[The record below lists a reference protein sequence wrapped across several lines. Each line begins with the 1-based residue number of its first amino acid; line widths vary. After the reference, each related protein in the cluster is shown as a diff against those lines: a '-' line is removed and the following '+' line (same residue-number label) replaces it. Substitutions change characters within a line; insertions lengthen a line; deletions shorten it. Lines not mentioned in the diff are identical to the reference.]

1 MSGQD
6 ESANSR
12 FLGHSLRK
20 SKDAQFDEEGHRPP
34 LLSPEKIHGLS
45 DDDDDENFSFS
56 NTSTAY
62 VVFLIPDV
70 CMQVTPHTLLVAISF

>member
-20 SKDAQFDEEGHRPP
+20 SKDAQFDEAALRAP
-34 LLSPEKIHGLS
+34 LLSPKKIHGLS
-45 DDDDDENFSFS
+45 DDDDENFSFS

-62 VVFLIPDV
+62 VVFLIPVV
-70 CMQVTPHTLLVAISF
+70 CMQVTPHTLLVAISY

>member
-34 LLSPEKIHGLS
+34 LLSPKKIHGLS
-45 DDDDDENFSFS
+45 DDDDENFSFS

-62 VVFLIPDV
+62 VVFLIPVV
-70 CMQVTPHTLLVAISF
+70 CMHVTTHTLLVAISY